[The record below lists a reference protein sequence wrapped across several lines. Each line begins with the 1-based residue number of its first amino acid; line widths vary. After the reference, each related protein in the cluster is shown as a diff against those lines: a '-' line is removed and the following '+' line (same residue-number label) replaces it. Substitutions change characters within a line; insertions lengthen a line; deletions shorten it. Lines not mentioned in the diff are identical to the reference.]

1 MEEVALLVEEM
12 HRVLRFFNWKAQD
25 WLAKGEL
32 ISWPGILSQ
41 MRGEGLR
48 AYANRQAALYRAL
61 AQNCLSLWQDIPAH
75 VTRMEAIILN
85 PSLAKPDEFDGA
97 RS

>member
-1 MEEVALLVEEM
+1 M
-12 HRVLRFFNWKAQD
+12 HRVLRFFNWKVQD

-32 ISWPGILSQ
+32 ILWTGKLSQ
-41 MRGEGLR
+41 MRAEGLR

-61 AQNCLSLWQDIPAH
+61 SQNCLALWQDIPAH
-75 VTRMEAIILN
+75 VTRMQAIISN
-85 PSLAKPDEFDGA
+85 PCLAKPDEFDGA